1 MEYNTWWLG
10 NEYGHGNFGDILTPF
25 ILNHY
30 GIKYKYTQTYANAN
44 LICVGSIARRA
55 NRNTTVLGSGIIRG
69 NEILAAQANWK
80 FVRGPHTRQR
90 ILSLGG
96 SCPEIYGDP
105 ALLLPRIYN
114 PIVEKTIDVGYV
126 PHNVDHD
133 IIKTQ
138 YENVI
143 HLATTDYKNVIDQM
157 LKCKKIVSSSLHGI
171 IVAHAYGIPA
181 AWAKS
186 CNRLKGG
193 RTKFNDYYASVNLQP
208 VLSTYDNPVF
218 SLPDKIETDVIDK
231 IFKEVANTQ

>member
-133 IIKTQ
+133 ITAFSLTTAL
-138 YENVI
+138 NSP
-143 HLATTDYKNVIDQM
+143 LATKNERLVRPPTNSRNTVGSA
-157 LKCKKIVSSSLHGI
+157 LGALSPVSH
-171 IVAHAYGIPA
+171 
-181 AWAKS
+181 
-186 CNRLKGG
+186 
-193 RTKFNDYYASVNLQP
+193 
-208 VLSTYDNPVF
+208 
-218 SLPDKIETDVIDK
+218 
-231 IFKEVANTQ
+231 